1 MLVGRVFF
9 ESASLLKSEIYEN
22 RSSRKNTNEEKN
34 YWRGW
39 GLDVCFQRLLNHGTL
54 DLSEVKFMKLQ
65 RDCKLQCT
73 FRFSVK

>member
-1 MLVGRVFF
+1 MKIVRV
-9 ESASLLKSEIYEN
+9 EKT
-22 RSSRKNTNEEKN
+22 RTKRKII
-34 YWRGW
+34 GGG